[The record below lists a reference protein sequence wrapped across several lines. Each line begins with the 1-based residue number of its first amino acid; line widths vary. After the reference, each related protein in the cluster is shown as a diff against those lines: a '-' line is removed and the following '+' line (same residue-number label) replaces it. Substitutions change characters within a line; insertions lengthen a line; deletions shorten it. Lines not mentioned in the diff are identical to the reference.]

1 MFEHSSFFPRRYGED
16 AVRRNNRLRGLEFIG
31 TPEFERLF
39 DELRI
44 LRDGFHPTSTP
55 KVSIQI
61 DDDDEED
68 IEINRQL
75 KDNFRWKIEDDNEVE
90 DDELDEGDAN
100 DEEPAK
106 VPPSI
111 FEMLAGG
118 KKFSDIV
125 PTQPKH
131 TEIYKQAFGLD
142 DNGDPIPLP
151 DDEDDEEDDEVKDL
165 SVFIA
170 NRLTFLIQTIQ
181 PVIFDTSSIEVKDN
195 TMTVAINEEKT
206 FPKIGSIDELGYI
219 TCKVNCSPTIQ
230 RAIDDFLGDDCFYSS
245 IYCFPTKT
253 VDRHGKDVFAI
264 KFVCYRK

>member
-1 MFEHSSFFPRRYGED
+1 MFEHLSIMPRRYGED

-39 DELRI
+39 DELCI
-44 LRDGFHPTSTP
+44 LRDRFHPTSTP
-55 KVSIQI
+55 KVSIRI

-68 IEINRQL
+68 IEINRQM
-75 KDNFRWKIEDDNEVE
+75 KDNFRWKVE
-90 DDELDEGDAN
+90 DDEDGADDSYEETYDK
-100 DEEPAK
+100 EPARK
-106 VPPSI
+106 PPSI
-111 FEMLAGG
+111 FEMLSSG
-118 KKFSDIV
+118 KKFSDLV
-125 PTQPKH
+125 PEQQKH
-131 TEIYKQAFGLD
+131 TEIYNQAFGLD
-142 DNGDPIPLP
+142 DNSQE
-151 DDEDDEEDDEVKDL
+151 EDVQDEEDDEVKDL

-206 FPKIGSIDELGYI
+206 FPKIGSIDELGFI

-230 RAIDDFLGDDCFYSS
+230 RAIDEFLGDDCFYSS